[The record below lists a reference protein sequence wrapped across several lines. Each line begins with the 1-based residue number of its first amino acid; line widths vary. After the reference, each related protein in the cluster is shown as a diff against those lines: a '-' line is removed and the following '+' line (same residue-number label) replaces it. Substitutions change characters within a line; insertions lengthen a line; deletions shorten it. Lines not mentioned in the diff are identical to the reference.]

1 MPKLNVLN
9 YVTTNRFYVE
19 MDNQLAAAF
28 SECSGLDVQIEKD
41 VYQEGGVNEQQR
53 IFLKHA
59 KFGDLTLKRGITDDP
74 AFWDWISQSLTADD
88 LRRRNINILVF
99 NQAGETIQAWR
110 LVGVV
115 PVGWK
120 TPSLKADSN
129 AIALEELVL
138 SYEGLTVVH
147 RSGENKIRVK
157 GGGAIGDTKSSRVAR
172 GDQGYFSD

>member
-19 MDNQLAAAF
+19 MDSQLTAAF
-28 SECSGLDVQIEKD
+28 SECSGLDVQIEKE

-53 IFLKHA
+53 IFLKHV

-74 AFWDWISQSLTADD
+74 AFWNWISQSLTAND

-120 TPSLKADSN
+120 TPALKADSST
-129 AIALEELVL
+129 IALEELVL

-147 RSGENKIRVK
+147 RSDENKVRVK
-157 GGGAIGDTKSSRVAR
+157 GGGAIGDTESSRVYR
-172 GDQGYFSD
+172 GAQGYFSD

>member
-1 MPKLNVLN
+1 MSNPNVLN

-19 MDNQLAAAF
+19 MESQLAAAF

-74 AFWDWISQSLTADD
+74 AFWNWISQSLTADD

-120 TPSLKADSN
+120 TPSLKADSS

-147 RSGENKIRVK
+147 RSDENKVRVK
-157 GGGAIGDTKSSRVAR
+157 GGRAIGDAESSRVYR
-172 GDQGYFSD
+172 GAQGYFSD